1 MQQGHPVFASTRSL
15 AARLLAL
22 VLPLALTAAC
32 SEGEPARSD
41 PVAQAVADESRAR
54 VQASVREPRT
64 PAEKALQSELRR
76 LGDGFE
82 GEIGLAVQDIESGW
96 TAHFNGDDHFPQQS
110 VSKIWVAI
118 AAMAQVDRGKLNLER
133 EVILTRDD
141 LTLFHQPLRPLV
153 LRPGGYATTLED
165 LLVRAITRSDNTAN
179 DYLLRQVGGPEAVR
193 ETLEDMG
200 IAGVRFG
207 PGERKMQ
214 SAIAGME
221 WKPEYSLERN
231 FYEARD
237 QVPHAVR
244 RAAFEAYIADP
255 VDGATPIGM
264 VDALAR
270 LQKGELLSPDSTE
283 RLIGIMEQ
291 TRSGSQRLKGGLPS
305 GWSIAHKTGT
315 GQEFEG
321 MQAGYN
327 DVGIITSPSGRAY
340 AVAVLMGRA
349 TQPQPERRALM
360 HEMVGAIAE
369 YERDAEPSTSS

>member
-1 MQQGHPVFASTRSL
+1 L
-15 AARLLAL
+15 AARVLAL
-22 VLPLALTAAC
+22 ALFVGLTAAC
-32 SEGEPARSD
+32 SQGDSGQTD
-41 PVAQAVADESRAR
+41 PQAQAAAEESRAR
-54 VQASVREPRT
+54 VEESVRAAET
-64 PAEKALQSELRR
+64 PAEKALQAELRR
-76 LGDGFE
+76 LGEGFD
-82 GEIGLAVQDIESGW
+82 GEIGLAVQDVESGW
-96 TAHFNGDDHFPQQS
+96 TAHFNGNDHFPQQS

-118 AAMAQVDRGKLNLER
+118 AAMAQVDRGELNLER
-133 EVILTRDD
+133 EVTLTRDD
-141 LTLFHQPLRPLV
+141 LTLFHQPLRPLA
-153 LRPGGYATTLED
+153 LRPGGYTTTLDD

-193 ETLEDMG
+193 EALEDMA
-200 IAGVRFG
+200 IADVRFG
-207 PGERKMQ
+207 PGERAMQ

-237 QVPHAVR
+237 QIPHAVR
-244 RAAFEAYIADP
+244 RAAFEAYVADP

-270 LQKGELLSPDSTE
+270 LQKGELLSPTSTE
-283 RLIGIMEQ
+283 RLIGIMGQ

-315 GQEFEG
+315 GQELEG

-327 DVGIITSPSGRAY
+327 DVGILTSPSGRAY

-349 TQPQPERRALM
+349 SRPQTERRSLM
-360 HEMVGAIAE
+360 HELVRAVAD
-369 YERDAEPSTSS
+369 YERDAAPPEAG

>member
-1 MQQGHPVFASTRSL
+1 VTLQTLRNAQIVQQGHPVFASNRSL
-15 AARLLAL
+15 AARVLAFAL
-22 VLPLALTAAC
+22 FVVLTAAC
-32 SEGEPARSD
+32 SQGDSGKTD
-41 PVAQAVADESRAR
+41 PEAQAAAEESRAR
-54 VQASVREPRT
+54 VQESVRAAET
-64 PAEKALQSELRR
+64 PAEKALQAELRR
-76 LGDGFE
+76 LGEGFD

-96 TAHFNGDDHFPQQS
+96 TAHFNGNDHFPQQS

-118 AAMAQVDRGKLNLER
+118 AAMATQ
-133 EVILTRDD
+133 I
-141 LTLFHQPLRPLV
+141 FHQPLRPLA
-153 LRPGGYATTLED
+153 LRPGGYTTTLEG
-165 LLVRAITRSDNTAN
+165 LLDRAITRSDNTAN

-207 PGERKMQ
+207 PGERAMQ

-221 WKPEYSLERN
+221 WRPEYSLGRS

-244 RAAFEAYIADP
+244 RAAFEAYVADP
-255 VDGATPIGM
+255 IDGATPIGI

-270 LQKGELLSPDSTE
+270 LQKGELLSPASTE

-291 TRSGSQRLKGGLPS
+291 ARSGSQRLKGGLPA

-327 DVGIITSPSGRAY
+327 DVGILTSPSGRAY
-340 AVAVLMGRA
+340 GVAVLMGRA
-349 TQPQPERRALM
+349 SQPQPERRSLM
-360 HEMVGAIAE
+360 HELVGAVAD
-369 YERDAEPSTSS
+369 YERDAPPSEAR